1 MCCDSAAIHRAG
13 DGHGN
18 ITAGPLRNPPLSPL
32 QPPHLELSPNRKLRT
47 ASDIGSQRGRR
58 EPGIPVV
65 HGKCMTSVVRVAFV
79 VDPLL
84 PR

>member
-18 ITAGPLRNPPLSPL
+18 ITAGTLRNPPLSPL
-32 QPPHLELSPNRKLRT
+32 QPPHLGNLRT

-65 HGKCMTSVVRVAFV
+65 HGNCMTSVVRVAFV